1 MSFCEGPS
9 GPLGVTIFDFFRTFF
24 YVGAFFFSL
33 AFLDFGTLQG
43 RGVEEKKNSL
53 SL

>member
-24 YVGAFFFSL
+24 MSELFFFFHWL
-33 AFLDFGTLQG
+33 PGLWHPVQG
-43 RGVEEKKNSL
+43 RGVEEKK
-53 SL
+53 